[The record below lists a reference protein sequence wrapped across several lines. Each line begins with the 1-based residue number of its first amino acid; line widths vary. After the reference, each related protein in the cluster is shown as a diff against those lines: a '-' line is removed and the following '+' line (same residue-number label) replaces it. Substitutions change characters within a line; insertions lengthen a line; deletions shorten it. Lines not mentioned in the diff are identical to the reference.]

1 MCKGNYAF
9 CVKINMPYAELPST
23 GDTLSQTDYP
33 IMLKTIKIKKTSEKQ
48 KKYLTVEDETGIIK
62 LTVKLGGILM
72 ENLNADSKAK
82 ALKAQG
88 ALNAKP
94 QKVTDELFQKHDFFD
109 SRDFVQVKY
118 EMLRRVKKEKWA
130 VTQASKVFGFS
141 RPSFYKTQ
149 NAFAQKGLPG
159 LLPRRR
165 GPKAAHKLSD
175 DVMKFAEQV
184 LIKDN
189 TLRARNL
196 VPIIENR
203 FGLRIHP
210 RSIERAL
217 ARKKKKRKNHYGK

>member
-1 MCKGNYAF
+1 
-9 CVKINMPYAELPST
+9 
-23 GDTLSQTDYP
+23 
-33 IMLKTIKIKKTSEKQ
+33 
-48 KKYLTVEDETGIIK
+48 
-62 LTVKLGGILM
+62 M

-88 ALNAKP
+88 TLNPKP
-94 QKVTDELFQKHDFFD
+94 QKVADELFQKHDFFD

-118 EMLRRVKKEKWA
+118 EMLRRVKKEEWT
-130 VTQASKVFGFS
+130 VTQASKAFGFS

-149 NAFAQKGLPG
+149 NAFDQEGLLG

-184 LIKDN
+184 LSKDDSI
-189 TLRARNL
+189 RARNL
-196 VPIIENR
+196 VQIIENR

-217 ARKKKKRKNHYGK
+217 VRKKKKRKNHYGK

>member
-1 MCKGNYAF
+1 
-9 CVKINMPYAELPST
+9 
-23 GDTLSQTDYP
+23 
-33 IMLKTIKIKKTSEKQ
+33 
-48 KKYLTVEDETGIIK
+48 
-62 LTVKLGGILM
+62 M

-88 ALNAKP
+88 ALNPKP
-94 QKVTDELFQKHDFFD
+94 QKVADELFQKHDFFD

-118 EMLRRVKKEKWA
+118 EMLRRVKKEEWA

-149 NAFAQKGLPG
+149 SAFNHKGLPG

-175 DVMKFAEQV
+175 DVIEFAEEV
-184 LIKDN
+184 LSKDD
-189 TLRARNL
+189 TLRAHNL

-203 FGLRIHP
+203 FDLRIHP
-210 RSIERAL
+210 RSIQRAL

>member
-1 MCKGNYAF
+1 MSCFRN
-9 CVKINMPYAELPST
+9 
-23 GDTLSQTDYP
+23 
-33 IMLKTIKIKKTSEKQ
+33 TS
-48 KKYLTVEDETGIIK
+48 
-62 LTVKLGGILM
+62 
-72 ENLNADSKAK
+72 
-82 ALKAQG
+82 
-88 ALNAKP
+88 
-94 QKVTDELFQKHDFFD
+94 FFD
-109 SRDFVQVKY
+109 SRDFIQVKY
-118 EMLRRVKKEKWA
+118 EMLRRVGKEKWT
-130 VTQASKVFGFS
+130 VTQASKAFGFS

-149 NAFAQKGLPG
+149 NAFDQKGLPG

-184 LIKDN
+184 LSKDD